1 MRVAIEATTLS
12 LTSGGLARYTAE
24 LSLAL
29 ARSFPDDD
37 FFLLSDQPFAMPAG
51 APPNLMRGAGPANA
65 IERRWWLWG
74 IHNAM
79 RRAGADLVHGPD
91 FAVPYLGRRP
101 SVMTLHDLSPWM
113 DEGWHHAAGRVRLRT
128 PLLLELGI
136 ATMVI
141 TPAESVRK
149 QAIDRFHLKP
159 ERVVAI
165 PEAAASWLRPVEIPA
180 KPDVPPRNPYFLYVG
195 TLEPRKN
202 LGTLVEAWREV
213 RRRHAVDLV
222 LAGRRRED
230 FGPQPGEPGLG
241 FAGEVPDAALAALYS
256 GAVAFVYPSHYEGFG
271 LPVIEAMQWVYELL
285 EAEGGTQRHEEFQKT
300 FGSGENHPMFAQLES
315 MTVNTQGFL
324 GTIAQY
330 KPDFEFG
337 IGPNPVRKAGD
348 AGASDDHIARGRQ
361 DTRSRSEPPRRRRSR
376 HIPPDGPHSA
386 PVQGHGGK
394 ASSSRDRRIPCR
406 RPCRS
411 THAGG
416 RTAAWR
422 RRT

>member
-12 LTSGGLARYTAE
+12 LSSGGLARYTAE

-29 ARSFPDDD
+29 ARSFPDDE
-37 FFLLSDQPFAMPAG
+37 FVLLSDQPFVMPAG
-51 APPNLMRGAGPANA
+51 APPNLLRGGGPANA

-79 RRAGADLVHGPD
+79 RRAGAELVHGPD

-113 DEGWHHAAGRVRLRT
+113 DERWHHAAGRVRLRT

-149 QAIDRFHLKP
+149 QAIERFRLKP

-165 PEAAASWLRPVEIPA
+165 PEAAPSWLRPAEAPA
-180 KPDVPPRNPYFLYVG
+180 EPDAPRRNPYFLYVG

-202 LGTLVEAWREV
+202 LGTLIEAWREV

-222 LAGRRRED
+222 LAGRTRED
-230 FGPQPGEPGLG
+230 FAPLAGEPGLELP
-241 FAGEVPDAALAALYS
+241 GEVPDAELAALYS

-271 LPVIEAMQWVYELL
+271 LPVLEAMQCGTCVIASPAVAEAGGDAAAYARDAGEFAALL
-285 EAEGGTQRHEEFQKT
+285 ETALMQPEWLAER
-300 FGSGENHPMFAQLES
+300 
-315 MTVNTQGFL
+315 
-324 GTIAQY
+324 
-330 KPDFEFG
+330 
-337 IGPNPVRKAGD
+337 
-348 AGASDDHIARGRQ
+348 
-361 DTRSRSEPPRRRRSR
+361 RSRSLARACEFSWERTARMTHEVYLEARRRF
-376 HIPPDGPHSA
+376 
-386 PVQGHGGK
+386 
-394 ASSSRDRRIPCR
+394 
-406 RPCRS
+406 
-411 THAGG
+411 G
-416 RTAAWR
+416 R
-422 RRT
+422 